1 LWLAPYN
8 VIVRKAF
15 LNMPGSSRYLYIL
28 NFDLRYVHNKSGA
41 RIVQSLQ
48 ARFPILPSH
57 ALVKGVKPFRKVE
70 ASHNRTLTKQRL
82 IKKAVRV
89 ALYIRLLR
97 SLTA

>member
-1 LWLAPYN
+1 LWLALYN

-28 NFDLRYVHNKSGA
+28 NFDLRYVHNEAEA

-48 ARFPILPSH
+48 ARFSSH
-57 ALVKGVKPFRKVE
+57 ALVKGVKPFRKVKV
-70 ASHNRTLTKQRL
+70 SHDRALTKQRF
-82 IKKAVRV
+82 IKKAVGV
-89 ALYIRLLR
+89 TLYIWLLR